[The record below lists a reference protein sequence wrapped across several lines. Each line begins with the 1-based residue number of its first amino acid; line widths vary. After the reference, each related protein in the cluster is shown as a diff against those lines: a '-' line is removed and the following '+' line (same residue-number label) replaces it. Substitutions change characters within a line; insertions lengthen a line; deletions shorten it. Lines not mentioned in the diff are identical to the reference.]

1 MLRMCRP
8 IFVSGEDVVLDSGFC
23 VVKGI
28 TDIKAK
34 GVHEAALIKKRRYW
48 LKLVPGD
55 LIYTQSEYK
64 EVGDVGMIEERTE
77 YIKLFKM
84 LSIKAQDYVIKIME
98 SWMKPDELDG
108 ENKRS
113 GFMEISGTKE
123 TEQLTYYYT
132 FGINFRY
139 RHQLD
144 HHNNMRHAPI
154 SLERTW

>member
-1 MLRMCRP
+1 
-8 IFVSGEDVVLDSGFC
+8 
-23 VVKGI
+23 
-28 TDIKAK
+28 
-34 GVHEAALIKKRRYW
+34 
-48 LKLVPGD
+48 
-55 LIYTQSEYK
+55 
-64 EVGDVGMIEERTE
+64 MIEERTE

-123 TEQLTYYYT
+123 TEQLTYHYK